1 MLKLSF
7 TNAIAFVMILSH
19 PCLLVASP
27 SNEERFPEPIQQ
39 IFSKHCLECHS
50 ADSRD
55 GDLNVSTLS
64 GLQRGGESGPVI
76 DPTTPLK
83 SPLWEKIESGEM
95 PPKESAPLTQE
106 ELNTVEQWLTTSDWS
121 SWSKPQPLHQHDV
134 LPILLLRCATCHG
147 RQQQQGGLDI
157 RSVEAL
163 LRGGKSGPAI
173 IAGAPGDSLILR
185 RIHAEEMPPREELAR
200 YSVKPMEPQ
209 EIEVLERWI
218 LEGASVAD
226 IPEDVATDQPDPLVS
241 DTDRDFWAFQMPRQ
255 SPTPKVPSF
264 HGWSTEEPVDTFIL
278 NQQSHHRL
286 QPSPPASP
294 EVLIRRLFHDL
305 HGLPPAPEEFSEFLD
320 DYAAQGEAAW
330 PRWIDRLLASPRYGE
345 RWGGF
350 WLDAAG
356 YSDSEGVQHSDPVR
370 PYVWRYR
377 DYVIR
382 SFDADKS
389 YAQFLREQL
398 AGDELFDFENTPAI
412 SEAMYDAIVATAFL
426 KLSPDGT
433 FAGITGFVP
442 DRLEVIDDSLEILSS
457 AVMGLTVRCA
467 RCHSHKFDPIPQR
480 DYYRLSAVFKGAL
493 DEHSWLQ
500 PIRQNELPGVG
511 VRHLPYVSQTERQA
525 WEDNESTIDREIENA
540 KESGKTEEEI
550 KTIEGRRQPEPRV
563 RALWDSG
570 APSPTYLL
578 RRGNYQLTG
587 NLVGPGVPSVL
598 TDGKTPF
605 DIQPPWPGS
614 NKTGRRLAFANW
626 LIEDQHP
633 LTARVMMNR
642 IWRHHF
648 GRGIVET
655 LDDFGRAGSGATHP
669 ELLDWLAVEFQQGG
683 WSLKRMQR
691 KILASATW
699 RQASTVTQSHEA
711 TDPENRYWT
720 RMPLRRLDAEE
731 LRDTLLLAS
740 GKLSLQRFGPAVPV
754 SSQGD
759 GIFVAS
765 ENRGERRRSI
775 YIQKRRTEPL
785 TLLSTFDRPAM
796 SPNCIDRSESTVAPQ
811 ALHLMNNQVIQQL
824 AVAFADRLHR
834 ESITAPDELIEY
846 ACRLTLGRNPNEKER
861 TLLIFMQNELVEAWH
876 DTIADQ
882 QPELPEDQQTRLAH
896 QRALET
902 LCHTLFNS
910 ASLLFVD

>member
-1 MLKLSF
+1 MTKLSPIL
-7 TNAIAFVMILSH
+7 AIAPLMILSH
-19 PCLLVASP
+19 TCLLLAS
-27 SNEERFPEPIQQ
+27 SNDDEGIPEPIQQ

-50 ADSRD
+50 ADSSE
-55 GDLNVSTLS
+55 GGLNLATFS
-64 GLQRGGESGPVI
+64 GLQKGSESGPI
-76 DPTTPLK
+76 INPTSPLD
-83 SPLWEKIESGEM
+83 SHLWEKIASGEM
-95 PPKESAPLTQE
+95 PPEDSAPLSRE
-106 ELNTVEQWLTTSDWS
+106 ELTAVEQWISSTDWS
-121 SWSKPQPLHQHDV
+121 SSLGTPPLHQHHV

-157 RSVEAL
+157 RSVDAL
-163 LRGGKSGPAI
+163 LTGGESGPAI
-173 IAGAPGDSLILR
+173 IPGDPGKSLILR
-185 RIHAEEMPPREELAR
+185 RIHAEEMPPRGDLAK
-200 YSVKPMEPQ
+200 YSVKPMESQ
-209 EIEVLERWI
+209 EVEILERWI
-218 LEGASVAD
+218 FEGASVVD
-226 IPEDVATDQPDPLVS
+226 IQEDVATDQPDPLVS
-241 DTDRDFWAFQMPRQ
+241 DLDREFWAFQTPRQ
-255 SPTPKVPSF
+255 IPTPIVAPVN
-264 HGWSTEEPVDTFIL
+264 GWNTPEPIDTFIL
-278 NQQSHHRL
+278 NQQSHHNL

-305 HGLPPAPEEFSEFLD
+305 HGLPPTPEELSEFLD
-320 DYAAQGEAAW
+320 DYATQGEAAW

-382 SFDADKS
+382 SFDSDKS

-398 AGDELFDFENTPAI
+398 AGDELFDFENAPVI
-412 SEAMYDAIVATAFL
+412 SEEMYDALVATAFL

-442 DRLEVIDDSLEILSS
+442 DRLEVIDDSLEVLSS
-457 AVMGLTVRCA
+457 AVMGLTIRCA

-500 PIRQNELPGVG
+500 PIRQNDLPGVG
-511 VRHLPYVSQTERQA
+511 VRHLPFVSQTERQA
-525 WEDNESTIDREIENA
+525 WETHESDIDREIETA
-540 KESGKTEEEI
+540 KESGKSDEEI
-550 KTIEGRRQPEPRV
+550 KAIESRRKPEPRV

-578 RRGNYQLTG
+578 RRGNYQLSG
-587 NLVGPGVPSVL
+587 DLVGPGVPSVL
-598 TDGKTPF
+598 TDGQTPF
-605 DIQPPWPGS
+605 DIQPPWPDS

-626 LIEDQHP
+626 LVEDNHP

-642 IWRHHF
+642 LWRHHF

-669 ELLDWLAVEFQQGG
+669 ELLDWLAVELQQGD

-691 KILASATW
+691 KLLATATW
-699 RQASTVTQSHEA
+699 RQASRVTPSHKKD
-711 TDPENRYWT
+711 DPENRYWT
-720 RMPLRRLDAEE
+720 RMPMRRLDAEE

-754 SSQGD
+754 TAQGD
-759 GIFVAS
+759 GIFVAA

-775 YIQKRRTEPL
+775 YVQKRRTEPL

-824 AVAFADRLHR
+824 AVAFADRLCQEPHATTDDLL
-834 ESITAPDELIEY
+834 EH
-846 ACRLTLGRNPNEKER
+846 ACRMTLGRTANPEER
-861 TLLIFMQNELVEAWH
+861 MLFASMQNELTAAWL
-876 DTIADQ
+876 TAIETQ
-882 QPELPEDQQTRLAH
+882 QPDLTEDQKTQLARR
-896 QRALET
+896 RALET
-902 LCHTLFNS
+902 VCHALFNS